1 MEVGLMAERDVQKDL
16 DGVKEDLGDPS
27 GALPLSGQ
35 CFEHA
40 YGHPD
45 HRHSDPAHIGRICVE
60 RNATQPLS
68 PEDAKARLRTAATGG
83 LALSWVRNYP
93 KEGVL
98 AAFILGFI
106 IGTSSTASKALAS
119 GLVALLKRSRL

>member
-1 MEVGLMAERDVQKDL
+1 MERK
-16 DGVKEDLGDPS
+16 
-27 GALPLSGQ
+27 
-35 CFEHA
+35 
-40 YGHPD
+40 
-45 HRHSDPAHIGRICVE
+45 
-60 RNATQPLS
+60 ATEPLS

-83 LALSWVRNYP
+83 QALSWVRNYP

>member
-1 MEVGLMAERDVQKDL
+1 
-16 DGVKEDLGDPS
+16 
-27 GALPLSGQ
+27 
-35 CFEHA
+35 
-40 YGHPD
+40 
-45 HRHSDPAHIGRICVE
+45 VE

-83 LALSWVRNYP
+83 QGLSWGRNYS

-98 AAFILGFI
+98 AAFILGLI